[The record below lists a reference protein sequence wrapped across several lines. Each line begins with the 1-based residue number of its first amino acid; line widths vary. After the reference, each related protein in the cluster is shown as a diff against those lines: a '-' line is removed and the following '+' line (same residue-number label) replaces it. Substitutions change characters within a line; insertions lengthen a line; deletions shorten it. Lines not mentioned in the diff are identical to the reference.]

1 MQTIH
6 HAACHLLSFPN
17 MIMRKVKALAF
28 ITPLL
33 LGTSCVIGA
42 VFLDTNAARVSP
54 ARTFH
59 MPASPATLSIFHLSS
74 RSPVRFRLARLPS
87 LDHFRISTPV
97 ARTAPAGSTTSR
109 TWHIL
114 PYHLVSVS
122 CSLAN
127 ITPVLPSTSRTR
139 VSHFHR
145 HAAIGML
152 PALLRNASKVNK
164 EVLIA
169 LRPTFLPRS
178 VRFYLRFFPLLHIFP
193 DHLFQLFFF
202 FCLLKHFLHKLVFR
216 IPRKQMARRQQ
227 QRA

>member
-1 MQTIH
+1 
-6 HAACHLLSFPN
+6 
-17 MIMRKVKALAF
+17 MIMRKVKTLAF

-33 LGTSCVIGA
+33 LGTSRVIRA
-42 VFLDTNAARVSP
+42 VFLDTNATRISP

-59 MPASPATLSIFHLSS
+59 MSASPATLSILHFSPC
-74 RSPVRFRLARLPS
+74 SPVCFGLSRLPS
-87 LDHFRISTPV
+87 LDHFRISTSV
-97 ARTAPAGSTTSR
+97 ARTAPAGSATSR

-122 CSLAN
+122 SSLAN
-127 ITPVLPSTSRTR
+127 ITPILPSTSRTR

-152 PALLRNASKVNK
+152 PAFLRDASKVNK

-178 VRFYLRFFPLLHIFP
+178 IRFYFRFFPILHIFS

-202 FCLLKHFLHKLVFR
+202 FCLLKHFFHQLVFR